1 MLAKSKLNSI
11 QALISKTLIASVISH
26 DEFVLVNVIKNE
38 KRNQKFKE
46 LIKFIEDFSWF
57 MKQNCCFVWSVE
69 KIQKVKIQK
78 LQRQKTE
85 G

>member
-11 QALISKTLIASVISH
+11 QALISKTLITSVISH

-57 MKQNCCFVWSVE
+57 MKQNCCIVWSVE